1 MAVPGRAWKGLD
13 GKPNSSDETGA
24 EKTEAETEAAMR
36 GGTVAK
42 SKPTPELWALLPPS
56 LL

>member
-1 MAVPGRAWKGLD
+1 MAVPRRAWKGLD

-24 EKTEAETEAAMR
+24 EKTEAETQAAMR